1 MVVPTGSFA
10 TVAAGVE
17 RTWRYFDQYS
27 PLMQRGVFISF
38 ESSEGCGKST
48 QIARLRE
55 RLDRLGIEYL
65 ITREPGGTPIGEKIR
80 DLLQYD
86 AVGEA
91 MAAESELLLFAASR
105 AQLVRQEIEPALAAG
120 RWVIA
125 DRFLDSTTV
134 YQGAGRALDVDAVEA
149 INSFA
154 VGSCLPDLT
163 LVLDMDV
170 AVARARAMAASEAE
184 GVHDRMENLDEDFY
198 QRVRIGYQELA
209 DRDPGRLKL
218 IDARSTPEAVSD
230 EIWSLVQQRFQ
241 LPADPS

>member
-1 MVVPTGSFA
+1 
-10 TVAAGVE
+10 
-17 RTWRYFDQYS
+17 
-27 PLMQRGVFISF
+27 MQRGLFISF

-55 RLDRLGIEYL
+55 RLDAIGVEYL
-65 ITREPGGTPIGEKIR
+65 VTREPGGTPIGEKIR

-91 MAAESELLLFAASR
+91 MTAESELLLFAASR

-134 YQGAGRALDVDAVEA
+134 YQGAGRALDSDAVEA
-149 INSFA
+149 VNTFA
-154 VGSCLPDLT
+154 VGNCLPDLT

-170 AVARARAMAASEAE
+170 AVARARAKAASEAE
-184 GVHDRMENLDEDFY
+184 GKHDRMENLDEDFY
-198 QRVRIGYQELA
+198 QRVREGYQKLA
-209 DRDPGRLKL
+209 DREPGRLEL
-218 IDARSTPEAVSD
+218 IDADATPEFVSD
-230 EIWSLVQQRFQ
+230 AIWSVIQQRFQ
-241 LPADPS
+241 LPADPV